1 MYHPGHVAMR
11 NLETPVVSRQEL
23 LQHGVGLFN
32 GGRTSQAKFSYQPI
46 LKGACRSLHATFCLG
61 RLGENHL
68 YPELLHCPAE
78 LGWHPGEAGAGRV
91 LEDGVAVGVEGD
103 GYAEMLHETL
113 DQHEVVAA
121 VFLLAEEGVNH
132 RAGGI
137 VHRDQ
142 QREGRR
148 LIPQPRVVTAVH
160 LDQHALPRHALTAHP
175 VLGRTPSP
183 RAGESGVQQD
193 APQGGPANVD
203 AVALAQQFAE
213 MGVVGPFVPG
223 CEPTALRWPPRHRV
237 SRWLACGP
245 GGREPRRR
253 LPPLGKLP
261 GCAWCGEW

>member
-1 MYHPGHVAMR
+1 M
-11 NLETPVVSRQEL
+11 
-23 LQHGVGLFN
+23 
-32 GGRTSQAKFSYQPI
+32 
-46 LKGACRSLHATFCLG
+46 
-61 RLGENHL
+61 
-68 YPELLHCPAE
+68 
-78 LGWHPGEAGAGRV
+78 

-113 DQHEVVAA
+113 DQHEVVAT

-160 LDQHALPRHALTAHP
+160 LDQHALPRHALAAHP
-175 VLGRTPSP
+175 VLGWTPSP

-203 AVALAQQFAE
+203 AVALAQQLAE
-213 MGVVGPFVPG
+213 MGVVGPCVPG
-223 CEPTALRWPPRHRV
+223 TSQTHYAGHHGIGCRV
-237 SRWLACGP
+237 GWLAAPVAVSHGGGSLLSVSCQDAP
-245 GGREPRRR
+245 GVARGDTHQGGCLVQCHVLIEQTVQDLKSCLFFWIQSHILHTVNMTFLRQLVRT
-253 LPPLGKLP
+253 LSLDVDTLGGVKLYHR
-261 GCAWCGEW
+261 GDA